1 MTNVTFVVAKLKK
14 NFSVTFATLSAAVS
28 SPAKAL
34 CTFLSI
40 SLSEGKENPK
50 EVSSKFYCNSVAEQ
64 LECFTERTLLEV
76 NEFDQL
82 YHTYMLANFSLNPTF
97 CFILCSFSM
106 SLFRTWKSGAI
117 SIFGHCNEFY
127 QSHCF

>member
-1 MTNVTFVVAKLKK
+1 MTNVTFVVTKLKK

-40 SLSEGKENPK
+40 SLSEGKENP
-50 EVSSKFYCNSVAEQ
+50 SKFYCNSVAEQ

-82 YHTYMLANFSLNPTF
+82 YHTYMLANSSLNPTF